1 MLIYVLRHGIT
12 QWNKLKKVQGAMD
25 IPLAPEGIELAKR
38 TGEALKDVPF
48 DICFTSPL
56 SRARQTAECVLGD
69 RNVPIIPDKRIQE
82 INFGDLEGGCVR
94 DAEGNYIDPQ
104 VEMFFRDPVN
114 FKRPENGED
123 IFDVIARTKDFWE
136 EKTSDPSLTDKTVLV
151 ASHGCAVR
159 ALLQNIYH
167 DPENFWHGCVPP
179 NCCVNLAEVMSGE
192 NGAERV
198 KDYSVPMTEDLTY
211 NYAAKAVDD
220 KVLAALAKLA
230 KEAQLTEK
238 YAALYN
244 GEVINTG
251 EKRLVLHQLTRG
263 QLGDKVEADGV
274 DKREFYVKQQQRIA
288 DFANKVHAGEITNA
302 AGEKFTT
309 VVQIGIGGS
318 DLGPRA
324 MYLALE
330 NWAKK
335 NGKFKMEA
343 KFISNVDPDDAA
355 AVLNSIDVAH
365 SIFVLVSKSGT
376 TLETLTNESF
386 VKDALKNAG
395 LDASRHMIAVTSETS
410 PLAKSDDYLAAFF
423 MDDYIGGRYSSTSAV
438 GGAVLSLAFGP
449 EVFAQFLDG
458 AAAEDKLATNKDVM
472 QNPAMLD
479 ALIGVY
485 ERNVLGYPSTAVLPY
500 SQALSRFPAHLQQL
514 DMESNGKSVNRFGE
528 PVDYVTGPVIF
539 GEPGTNGQHS
549 FYQLLHQ
556 GTDIVPLQFIG
567 FKNSQIGT
575 DVVIQDS
582 TSQQKLCANVA
593 AQIVAF
599 ACGKEDE
606 NRNKNFEGGRP
617 SSIIIGEQLTPEAL
631 GALLAHFENKVMFQ
645 GFLWNVNSFDQEGVQ
660 LGKVLAKRVLA
671 HETDGALR
679 VFSDLLNI

>member
-1 MLIYVLRHGIT
+1 MIT
-12 QWNKLKKVQGAMD
+12 WNNLDKLASFQ
-25 IPLAPEGIELAKR
+25 ELLDAKR
-38 TGEALKDVPF
+38 
-48 DICFTSPL
+48 
-56 SRARQTAECVLGD
+56 
-69 RNVPIIPDKRIQE
+69 
-82 INFGDLEGGCVR
+82 
-94 DAEGNYIDPQ
+94 
-104 VEMFFRDPVN
+104 
-114 FKRPENGED
+114 
-123 IFDVIARTKDFWE
+123 
-136 EKTSDPSLTDKTVLV
+136 
-151 ASHGCAVR
+151 
-159 ALLQNIYH
+159 
-167 DPENFWHGCVPP
+167 
-179 NCCVNLAEVMSGE
+179 VNLAEVMAGE

-198 KDYSVPMTEDLTY
+198 KKYSVPMAEGLAF
-211 NYAAKAVDD
+211 NYGAKQVDD
-220 KVLAALAKLA
+220 AVLEVLAKLA
-230 KEAQLTEK
+230 EEAQLTEK
-238 YAALYN
+238 YEALYN

-263 QLGDKVEADGV
+263 QLGEDVMADGV
-274 DKREFYVKQQQRIA
+274 NKRDFYVGQQTKIA
-288 DFANKVHAGEITNA
+288 EFANKVHAGEITNA

-330 NWAKK
+330 NWAKV
-335 NGKFKMEA
+335 NDTLKMKA
-343 KFISNVDPDDAA
+343 QFISNVDPDDAA
-355 AVLNSIDVAH
+355 GVLSNIDIAH

-386 VKDALKNAG
+386 VKDALAKAG
-395 LDASRHMIAVTSETS
+395 LDASKHMIAVTSETS

-458 AAAEDKLATNKDVM
+458 AAKEDELSKNKELLE
-472 QNPAMLD
+472 NPAMLD

-485 ERNVLGYPSTAVLPY
+485 ERNVLGYQNTAVLPY

-528 PVDYVTGPVIF
+528 PVAYPTGPVIF

-556 GTDIVPLQFIG
+556 GTDIVPLQFVG
-567 FKNSQIGT
+567 FKSNQMGT

-599 ACGKEDE
+599 ACGNDDE
-606 NRNKNFEGGRP
+606 NRNKKFEGGRP
-617 SSIIIGEQLTPEAL
+617 SSIIIGEQLNPKAL
-631 GALLAHFENKVMFQ
+631 GALLSHFENKVMFQ
-645 GFLWNVNSFDQEGVQ
+645 GFVWNLNSFDQEGVQ

-671 HETDGALR
+671 HETDGALK
-679 VFSDLLNI
+679 VYSDLLNI

>member
-1 MLIYVLRHGIT
+1 MVTWKNLDT
-12 QWNKLKKVQGAMD
+12 
-25 IPLAPEGIELAKR
+25 LASYQEL
-38 TGEALKDVPF
+38 ENV
-48 DICFTSPL
+48 
-56 SRARQTAECVLGD
+56 D
-69 RNVPIIPDKRIQE
+69 R
-82 INFGDLEGGCVR
+82 
-94 DAEGNYIDPQ
+94 
-104 VEMFFRDPVN
+104 
-114 FKRPENGED
+114 
-123 IFDVIARTKDFWE
+123 
-136 EKTSDPSLTDKTVLV
+136 
-151 ASHGCAVR
+151 
-159 ALLQNIYH
+159 
-167 DPENFWHGCVPP
+167 
-179 NCCVNLAEVMSGE
+179 VNLAEEMSGE

-198 KDYSVPMTEDLTY
+198 RNYSVPMAAGLTY
-211 NYAAKAVDD
+211 NYAAKQVDD
-220 KVLAALAKLA
+220 DVLNALAKLA

-238 YAALYN
+238 FKALYN

-263 QLGDKVEADGV
+263 QLGDPVVADGV
-274 DKREFYVKQQQRIA
+274 DKRAFYVEQQDKIA

-395 LDASRHMIAVTSETS
+395 LDASKHMIAVTSETS

-423 MDDYIGGRYSSTSAV
+423 MDDYIGGRFSSTSAV

-449 EVFAQFLDG
+449 EVFAEFLEG
-458 AAAEDKLATNKDVM
+458 AAEEDKLSMNEDVLK
-472 QNPAMLD
+472 NPEMLD

-485 ERNVLGYPSTAVLPY
+485 ERNVLGYPATTVLPY

-528 PVDYVTGPVIF
+528 PVNYPTGPVIF

-556 GTDIVPLQFIG
+556 GTDIVPLQFVG

-582 TSQQKLCANVA
+582 TSQQKLCANVV

-599 ACGKEDE
+599 ACGKADE

-617 SSIIIGEQLTPEAL
+617 SSIIIGEQLDPKAL
-631 GALLAHFENKVMFQ
+631 GALLAHFENKIMFQ
-645 GFLWNVNSFDQEGVQ
+645 GFVWNVNSFDQEGVQ

-671 HETDGALR
+671 HDTDGALKEY
-679 VFSDLLNI
+679 SDLLNI

>member
-1 MLIYVLRHGIT
+1 MIT
-12 QWNKLKKVQGAMD
+12 WNNLDTLTSFKELENVERVDLVKAM
-25 IPLAPEGIELAKR
+25 A
-38 TGEALKDVPF
+38 
-48 DICFTSPL
+48 
-56 SRARQTAECVLGD
+56 
-69 RNVPIIPDKRIQE
+69 
-82 INFGDLEGGCVR
+82 
-94 DAEGNYIDPQ
+94 
-104 VEMFFRDPVN
+104 
-114 FKRPENGED
+114 
-123 IFDVIARTKDFWE
+123 
-136 EKTSDPSLTDKTVLV
+136 
-151 ASHGCAVR
+151 
-159 ALLQNIYH
+159 
-167 DPENFWHGCVPP
+167 
-179 NCCVNLAEVMSGE
+179 GE

-198 KDYSVPMTEDLTY
+198 KNYSVPMAEGLTY
-211 NYAAKAVDD
+211 NYAAKQVDD
-220 KVLAALAKLA
+220 KVLTALAKLA
-230 KEAQLTEK
+230 DEAQLTEK
-238 YAALYN
+238 FEALYN

-263 QLGDKVEADGV
+263 QLGDTVVADGV
-274 DKREFYVKQQQRIA
+274 DKRAFYVEQQEKIA
-288 DFANKVHAGEITNA
+288 EFAKKVHTGEIANA

-335 NGKFKMEA
+335 HDTFKMEA

-386 VKDALKNAG
+386 VKDALKKAG

-410 PLAKSDDYLAAFF
+410 PLAKSEDYLAAFF
-423 MDDYIGGRYSSTSAV
+423 MDDYIGGRFSSTSAV

-449 EVFAQFLDG
+449 DVFAQFLEG
-458 AAAEDKLATNKDVM
+458 AAEEDRLSMKEDLLE
-472 QNPAMLD
+472 NPAMLD

-485 ERNVLGYPSTAVLPY
+485 ERNVLGYPATAVLPY

-528 PVDYVTGPVIF
+528 PVSYPTGPVIF

-556 GTDIVPLQFIG
+556 GTDIVPLQFVG

-575 DVVIQDS
+575 DVVIEDS

-599 ACGKEDE
+599 ACGKADEDK
-606 NRNKNFEGGRP
+606 NKNFEGGRP
-617 SSIIIGEQLTPEAL
+617 SSMIIGEQLDPKAL
-631 GALLAHFENKVMFQ
+631 GALLAHFENKIMFQ
-645 GFLWNVNSFDQEGVQ
+645 GFVWNVNSFDQEGVQ

-671 HETDGALR
+671 HETDGALKA
-679 VFSDLLNI
+679 FSDLLNI

>member
-1 MLIYVLRHGIT
+1 MVTWKNLDT
-12 QWNKLKKVQGAMD
+12 
-25 IPLAPEGIELAKR
+25 LASYQEL
-38 TGEALKDVPF
+38 ENV
-48 DICFTSPL
+48 
-56 SRARQTAECVLGD
+56 D
-69 RNVPIIPDKRIQE
+69 R
-82 INFGDLEGGCVR
+82 
-94 DAEGNYIDPQ
+94 
-104 VEMFFRDPVN
+104 
-114 FKRPENGED
+114 
-123 IFDVIARTKDFWE
+123 
-136 EKTSDPSLTDKTVLV
+136 
-151 ASHGCAVR
+151 
-159 ALLQNIYH
+159 
-167 DPENFWHGCVPP
+167 
-179 NCCVNLAEVMSGE
+179 VNLAEVMSGE

-198 KDYSVPMTEDLTY
+198 RNYSIPMAAGLTY
-211 NYAAKAVDD
+211 NYAAKQVDD
-220 KVLAALAKLA
+220 DVLNALAKLA

-238 YAALYN
+238 FKALYN

-263 QLGDKVEADGV
+263 QLGDPVVADGV
-274 DKREFYVKQQQRIA
+274 DKRAFYVEQQDKIA

-395 LDASRHMIAVTSETS
+395 LDASKHMIAVTSETS

-423 MDDYIGGRYSSTSAV
+423 MDDYIGGRFSSTSAV

-449 EVFAQFLDG
+449 EVFAEFLEG
-458 AAAEDKLATNKDVM
+458 AAEEDKLSMNEDVLK
-472 QNPAMLD
+472 NPEMLD

-485 ERNVLGYPSTAVLPY
+485 ERNVLGYPATTVLPY

-528 PVDYVTGPVIF
+528 PVNYPTGPVIF

-556 GTDIVPLQFIG
+556 GTDIVPLQFVG

-582 TSQQKLCANVA
+582 TSQQKLCANVV

-599 ACGKEDE
+599 ACGKADE

-617 SSIIIGEQLTPEAL
+617 SSIIIGDQLDPKAL
-631 GALLAHFENKVMFQ
+631 GALLAHFENKIMFQ
-645 GFLWNVNSFDQEGVQ
+645 GFVWNVNSFDQEGVQ

-671 HETDGALR
+671 HDTDGALKEY
-679 VFSDLLNI
+679 SDVLNI

>member
-1 MLIYVLRHGIT
+1 MVT
-12 QWNKLKKVQGAMD
+12 WNNLDQLASFEELKKV
-25 IPLAPEGIELAKR
+25 ER
-38 TGEALKDVPF
+38 
-48 DICFTSPL
+48 
-56 SRARQTAECVLGD
+56 
-69 RNVPIIPDKRIQE
+69 
-82 INFGDLEGGCVR
+82 
-94 DAEGNYIDPQ
+94 
-104 VEMFFRDPVN
+104 
-114 FKRPENGED
+114 
-123 IFDVIARTKDFWE
+123 
-136 EKTSDPSLTDKTVLV
+136 
-151 ASHGCAVR
+151 
-159 ALLQNIYH
+159 
-167 DPENFWHGCVPP
+167 
-179 NCCVNLAEVMSGE
+179 VNLAEVMSGE

-198 KDYSVPMTEDLTY
+198 KSYSVPMAEGLAY
-211 NYAAKAVDD
+211 NYAAKQVNED
-220 KVLAALAKLA
+220 VLAALVKLA
-230 KEAQLTEK
+230 EEAQLSEK
-238 YAALYN
+238 FEELYN
-244 GEVINTG
+244 GAVINTG

-263 QLGDKVEADGV
+263 QLGNTVTADGV
-274 DKREFYVKQQQRIA
+274 DKRAFYVEQQNRIA
-288 DFANKVHAGEITNA
+288 EFANKVHAGEITNS

-335 NGKFKMEA
+335 NDCFKMEA

-395 LDASRHMIAVTSETS
+395 LDASKHMIAVTSETS

-449 EVFAQFLDG
+449 EVFAAFLEG
-458 AAAEDKLATNKDVM
+458 AAAEDKLSANKDVL
-472 QNPAMLD
+472 QNPEMLD

-500 SQALSRFPAHLQQL
+500 SQALNRFPAHLQQV

-528 PVDYVTGPVIF
+528 PVNYPTGPVLF

-556 GTDIVPLQFIG
+556 GTDIVPLQFVG
-567 FKNSQIGT
+567 FRNNQMET
-575 DVVIQDS
+575 DVDIQGS

-599 ACGKEDE
+599 ACGKADE
-606 NRNKNFEGGRP
+606 NKNKNFEGGRP
-617 SSIIIGEQLTPEAL
+617 SSIIIGDQVNPKTL
-631 GALLAHFENKVMFQ
+631 GALLAHFENKIMFQ

-671 HETDGALR
+671 HETDGALK

>member
-1 MLIYVLRHGIT
+1 MNEIINNKEETIMVT
-12 QWNKLKKVQGAMD
+12 WNNLDTLDSFDKLSKV
-25 IPLAPEGIELAKR
+25 ER
-38 TGEALKDVPF
+38 
-48 DICFTSPL
+48 
-56 SRARQTAECVLGD
+56 
-69 RNVPIIPDKRIQE
+69 
-82 INFGDLEGGCVR
+82 
-94 DAEGNYIDPQ
+94 
-104 VEMFFRDPVN
+104 
-114 FKRPENGED
+114 
-123 IFDVIARTKDFWE
+123 
-136 EKTSDPSLTDKTVLV
+136 
-151 ASHGCAVR
+151 
-159 ALLQNIYH
+159 
-167 DPENFWHGCVPP
+167 
-179 NCCVNLAEVMSGE
+179 VNLAEVMSGE
-192 NGAERV
+192 NGANRV
-198 KDYSVPMTEDLTY
+198 KNYSVPMAEGFTY

-220 KVLAALAKLA
+220 NVLDALVKLA
-230 KEAQLTEK
+230 EEAQLAEK
-238 YAALYN
+238 FEELYN
-244 GEVINTG
+244 GAVINTG
-251 EKRLVLHQLTRG
+251 ENRLVLHQLTRG
-263 QLGDKVEADGV
+263 QLGNAVVADGV
-274 DKREFYVKQQQRIA
+274 DKRKFYVEQQQRIA

-335 NGKFKMEA
+335 NNTFKMEA

-355 AVLNSIDVAH
+355 AVLNSVDVAH

-386 VKDALKNAG
+386 VKDALKKAG
-395 LDASRHMIAVTSETS
+395 LDASKHMIAVTSETS

-449 EVFAQFLDG
+449 DVFAQFLEG
-458 AAAEDKLATNKDVM
+458 AAAEDKLSANKDVLK
-472 QNPAMLD
+472 NPEMLD

-500 SQALSRFPAHLQQL
+500 SQALNRFPAHLQQV

-528 PVDYVTGPVIF
+528 SVNYPTGPVIF

-556 GTDIVPLQFIG
+556 GTDIVPLQFVG

-617 SSIIIGEQLTPEAL
+617 SSIIIGDSVNPKSL
-631 GALLAHFENKVMFQ
+631 GALLAHFENKIMFQ

-671 HETDGALR
+671 HETDGALKE
-679 VFSDLLNI
+679 FSDLLNI

>member
-1 MLIYVLRHGIT
+1 MINWKNLDTLNSYGNLSEVDKV
-12 QWNKLKKVQGAMD
+12 KL
-25 IPLAPEGIELAKR
+25 
-38 TGEALKDVPF
+38 
-48 DICFTSPL
+48 S
-56 SRARQTAECVLGD
+56 
-69 RNVPIIPDKRIQE
+69 
-82 INFGDLEGGCVR
+82 
-94 DAEGNYIDPQ
+94 
-104 VEMFFRDPVN
+104 
-114 FKRPENGED
+114 
-123 IFDVIARTKDFWE
+123 
-136 EKTSDPSLTDKTVLV
+136 
-151 ASHGCAVR
+151 
-159 ALLQNIYH
+159 
-167 DPENFWHGCVPP
+167 
-179 NCCVNLAEVMSGE
+179 EVMS
-192 NGAERV
+192 ADRV
-198 KDYSVPMTEDLTY
+198 KSYSTPMAEGLTY
-211 NYAAKAVDD
+211 NYAAKQVND
-220 KVLAALAKLA
+220 KVLDALAKLA

-238 YAALYN
+238 FEALYN
-244 GEVINTG
+244 GEVVNTG
-251 EKRLVLHQLTRG
+251 EKRLVLHHMARG
-263 QLGDKVEADGV
+263 QLGDAVNADGV
-274 DKREFYVKQQQRIA
+274 DKRSFYVEQQNRIA
-288 DFANKVHAGEITNA
+288 EFANKVHNGEITNA

-324 MYLALE
+324 MYIALE

-335 NGKFKMEA
+335 NGAFRMEA

-355 AVLNSIDVAH
+355 AVLASTDVTH

-386 VKDALKNAG
+386 VKDALKKAG
-395 LDASRHMIAVTSETS
+395 LDPSKHMIAVTSETS

-423 MDDYIGGRYSSTSAV
+423 MDDYIGGRFSSTSAV

-449 EVFAQFLDG
+449 EVFAQFLEG
-458 AAAEDKLATNKDVM
+458 AAAEDKLSKNEDIRK
-472 QNPAMLD
+472 NPEMLD

-567 FKNSQIGT
+567 FRNSQIGT

-599 ACGKEDE
+599 ACGKSDD
-606 NRNKNFEGGRP
+606 NRNKNFEGNRP
-617 SSIIIGEQLTPEAL
+617 SSIIIGDELNPKTL
-631 GALLAHFENKVMFQ
+631 GALLAHFENKIMFQ

-671 HETDGALR
+671 HETEGALK
-679 VFSDLLNI
+679 VYSDLLNI